1 MGGSPDI
8 NYPAQPTYGEGM
20 REALE
25 AQVALLTG
33 TEVGDADFSQF
44 EGGLQ
49 KLVQDYEAPLRQTTA
64 QIDTDVLRQT

>member
-8 NYPAQPTYGEGM
+8 NIPSSPTYGEGM

-44 EGGLQ
+44 QGGLQ
-49 KLVQDYEAPLRQTTA
+49 N
-64 QIDTDVLRQT
+64 

>member
-8 NYPAQPTYGEGM
+8 NIPSSPTYGEGM

-33 TEVGDADFSQF
+33 TKVGEDADFRQF
-44 EGGLQ
+44 PGG
-49 KLVQDYEAPLRQTTA
+49 Y
-64 QIDTDVLRQT
+64 

>member
-25 AQVALLTG
+25 AHVALLSG
-33 TEVGDADFSQF
+33 TQVGDADFNQF
-44 EGGLQ
+44 
-49 KLVQDYEAPLRQTTA
+49 
-64 QIDTDVLRQT
+64 